1 MIMSISAK
9 ELVDSVSELISLP
22 SIVMHVNDMAN
33 DQQYSAADI
42 GETINQSHELS
53 ARLLRIA
60 NSPFFNFPS
69 HINNI
74 PRAITVIGTQELR
87 DLLLATSAIDVFDN
101 LPNEL
106 VSMETFWRHSLR
118 CGIIARSLAS
128 YLHKPNVE
136 RFFAAGL
143 LHDIGSLL
151 INHKLP
157 EIADQILVHRKNN
170 RQRRFI
176 VEEEIMGFN
185 HASVGG
191 ELLRHWG
198 LPDYIVEAV
207 TYHHTP
213 SLAKQYKQD
222 AAIAHI
228 ANYLS
233 NTMLSNIG
241 ENLATSGALD
251 FTALETVGLP
261 PEELQT
267 ILKLSENNFND
278 TLEIMVYDQVA

>member
-1 MIMSISAK
+1 MPISAK

-22 SIVMHVNDMAN
+22 GTVMHVNDMAN
-33 DQQYSAADI
+33 NQQYSAADI
-42 GETINQSHELS
+42 SETINQNHELS

-60 NSPFFNFPS
+60 NSPFFSFPS

-87 DLLLATSAIDVFDN
+87 DLLLATSAIDIFDD

-118 CGIIARSLAS
+118 CGVIARSLATH
-128 YLHKPNVE
+128 LHKPNVE

-151 INHKLP
+151 INYKLP
-157 EIADQILVHRKNN
+157 ELADKVLSHSNKN

-176 VEEEIMGFN
+176 IEEKIMGFN
-185 HASVGG
+185 HAKVGA
-191 ELLRHWG
+191 ELLRYWG

-207 TYHHTP
+207 EHHHTP
-213 SLAKQYKQD
+213 SLAKHHQQD

-233 NTMLSNIG
+233 NTMHSNLG
-241 ENLATSGALD
+241 ENLMVSETLD
-251 FTALETVGLP
+251 FTALETAGLSP
-261 PEELQT
+261 ADLQA
-267 ILKLSENNFND
+267 ILKHSENNFND

>member
-1 MIMSISAK
+1 MPISAK

-22 SIVMHVNDMAN
+22 GTVMRVNDMTN
-33 DQQYSAADI
+33 DRQYSAADI
-42 GETINQSHELS
+42 GETINQNHQLS

-60 NSPFFNFPS
+60 NSPFFSFPS

-87 DLLLATSAIDVFDN
+87 DLLLATSAIDVFDE
-101 LPNEL
+101 LPNKL

-118 CGIIARSLAS
+118 CGVIARSLAS
-128 YLHKPNVE
+128 HLHKPNVE

-157 EIADQILVHRKNN
+157 KLADKVLFHSNKN

-176 VEEEIMGFN
+176 IEEELIGFN
-185 HASVGG
+185 HATVGA

-207 TYHHTP
+207 EHHHTP
-213 SLAKQYKQD
+213 NLAKHHPQD

-233 NTMLSNIG
+233 NTMPSNLG
-241 ENLATSGALD
+241 ENLATSEALD
-251 FTALETVGLP
+251 FTALKTAGLS
-261 PEELQT
+261 PEDLQA
-267 ILKLSENNFND
+267 ILKHSENQFND

>member
-1 MIMSISAK
+1 MPLSAK
-9 ELVDSVSELISLP
+9 ELVNSISDLIALP
-22 SIVMHVNDMAN
+22 STVMHVNDMAN
-33 DQQYSAADI
+33 NPNYSAADI
-42 GETINQSHELS
+42 AETINQNHELS

-60 NSPFFNFPS
+60 NSPFFSFPS

-87 DLLLATSAIDVFDN
+87 DLLLATSAIDVFDD
-101 LPNEL
+101 LPNDL
-106 VSMETFWRHSLR
+106 VSMDTFWRHSLR
-118 CGIIARSLAS
+118 CGVIARSLATH
-128 YLHKPNVE
+128 LHKPNVE
-136 RFFAAGL
+136 RYFAAGL

-157 EIADQILVHRKNN
+157 DLAKKTLARSNKN

-176 VEEEIMGFN
+176 IEEDVMGFN
-185 HASVGG
+185 HATVGG

-198 LPDYIVEAV
+198 LPDYLAEAV
-207 TYHHTP
+207 THHHTP
-213 SLAKQYKQD
+213 SLAKRHLQD

-241 ENLATSGALD
+241 SDLEASEALDITALKIVGLSTKDLQSVMHHSENLFD
-251 FTALETVGLP
+251 
-261 PEELQT
+261 
-267 ILKLSENNFND
+267 N

>member
-1 MIMSISAK
+1 MTISAR
-9 ELVDSVSELISLP
+9 ELVNSVSELISLP
-22 SIVMHVNDMAN
+22 STVMHVNDMTN
-33 DQQYSAADI
+33 DPKYSASDI
-42 GETINQSHELS
+42 GETINQNHELS

-87 DLLLATSAIDVFDN
+87 DLLLATSAIDVFDD

-106 VSMETFWRHSLR
+106 ISMETFWRHSLR
-118 CGIIARSLAS
+118 CGVISRSLAS
-128 YLHKPNVE
+128 HLHKPNVE
-136 RFFAAGL
+136 RFFTAGL

-157 EIADQILVHRKNN
+157 ELASSILAHSNNN

-176 VEEEIMGFN
+176 IEEDIMGFN
-185 HASVGG
+185 HATVGG
-191 ELLRHWG
+191 ALLRHWG
-198 LPDYIVEAV
+198 LPDYLAEAV
-207 TYHHTP
+207 EHHHTP
-213 SLAKQYKQD
+213 HLATQYPQD

-233 NTMLSNIG
+233 NTMLNNIG
-241 ENLATSGALD
+241 SNLEVSDALD
-251 FTALETVGLP
+251 INALKTA
-261 PEELQT
+261 
-267 ILKLSENNFND
+267 KLSPGDLQSVLHHSESLFDD

>member
-1 MIMSISAK
+1 MPLSAK
-9 ELVDSVSELISLP
+9 ELVNSISDLIALP
-22 SIVMHVNDMAN
+22 STVMHVNNMVN
-33 DQQYSAADI
+33 NPQYSAADI
-42 GETINQSHELS
+42 GETINQNHELS

-60 NSPFFNFPS
+60 NSPFFSFPS

-74 PRAITVIGTQELR
+74 PRAVTVIGTQELR
-87 DLLLATSAIDVFDN
+87 DLLLASSAIDTFDG

-118 CGIIARSLAS
+118 CGVIARSLATH
-128 YLHKPNVE
+128 LHKPNVE

-157 EIADQILVHRKNN
+157 ELANKTLARSNKN

-176 VEEEIMGFN
+176 IEEDVMGFN
-185 HASVGG
+185 HATVGG

-207 TYHHTP
+207 THHHTP
-213 SLAKQYKQD
+213 SLAKKHRQD

-241 ENLATSGALD
+241 NNLEASEALDITALKTTGLKPSDLQSVMHHSENLFD
-251 FTALETVGLP
+251 
-261 PEELQT
+261 
-267 ILKLSENNFND
+267 N
-278 TLEIMVYDQVA
+278 TLEILVYDQVA